1 MKMAPHPKSAR
12 GFTLIEIMVVVAIM
26 GLIMA
31 MGVPGI
37 LAALKKQGM
46 RKAINDLQDVFAQA
60 RGQAIMQNRTVA
72 VVFHPNP
79 GDRSFGTDGGGAGS
93 TPGKVSSSRLPEGVE
108 FAMLDIN
115 MMDFGAS
122 DGCRVRF
129 FPDGT
134 SDEMTIVLHDKDQW
148 RKITLEFSTG
158 IPMLS
163 DVDK

>member
-1 MKMAPHPKSAR
+1 MKTAASKNSPR

-31 MGVPGI
+31 MGVPSI
-37 LAALKKQGM
+37 LAAVKKDGM
-46 RKAINDLQDVFAQA
+46 RKAINDLQEVFAQA
-60 RGQAIMQNRTVA
+60 RAQAIMQDR
-72 VVFHPNP
+72 VVSVTFHPGENTF
-79 GDRSFGTDGGGAGS
+79 STDSGAGAV
-93 TPGKVSSSRLPEGVE
+93 PGKVTASALPDGVR

-115 MMDFGAS
+115 RMDFGGS
-122 DGCRVRF
+122 DVCWVHF
-129 FPDGT
+129 NPDGT
-134 SDEMTIVLHDKDQW
+134 SDEMTIVLGGKEKW